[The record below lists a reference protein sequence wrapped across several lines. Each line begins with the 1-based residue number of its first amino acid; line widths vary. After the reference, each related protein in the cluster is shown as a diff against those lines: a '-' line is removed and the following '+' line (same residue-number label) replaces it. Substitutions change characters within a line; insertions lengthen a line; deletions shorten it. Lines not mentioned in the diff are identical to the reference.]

1 MDNPD
6 IGGLPQ
12 AVNQWGEALS
22 TMITLPNDK
31 TERDK
36 MDDILRGV
44 DRNLSTLTERV
55 AHIQSSV
62 DKLTTKLDKIDG
74 DLITKEEYFL
84 MRRWL
89 TGTTVDLIIAFILAC
104 FACAGVL
111 YLFLY
116 LAQGGL

>member
-1 MDNPD
+1 MDKPD

-74 DLITKEEYFL
+74 DLITKEEYYL

-89 TGTTVDLIIAFILAC
+89 TGTTIGLIITFILAC